1 MKYIKDCP
9 EPGMG
14 TWYFEIDP
22 QGVAYRQLVIEDDG
36 KCIASNR
43 KDGDYHFMLAEQP
56 IDTSE
61 AGLIFITQE
70 EFEGVWSASL
80 KSTGELWQRQKTLHP
95 VGQRVEGAIEA
106 FFPQGTLITL
116 ANTGAVGLA
125 DTGELKLSGK
135 PQWMYPRHVVQAVVK
150 GYDEVN
156 QWIVLGQASV
166 LERRTDQHPE
176 QSPN

>member
-1 MKYIKDCP
+1 M
-9 EPGMG
+9 
-14 TWYFEIDP
+14 TSR
-22 QGVAYRQLVIEDDG
+22 VLLTQLVIEDDG

-70 EFEGVWSASL
+70 EFEEVWSASL
-80 KSTGELWQRQKTLHP
+80 KSMGELWQRQKSLHP

-116 ANTGAVGLA
+116 ANTGAVGLT

-135 PQWMYPRHVVQAVVK
+135 PQWIYPQHIVQAVVK

-156 QWIVLGQASV
+156 QWIELEQASV
-166 LERRTDQHPE
+166 LERRTDRNPE
-176 QSPN
+176 KSPN

>member
-14 TWYFEIDP
+14 TWYFEIDQ

-43 KDGDYHFMLAEQP
+43 KDGDDHFMLAEQP

-61 AGLIFITQE
+61 AGLIFIE
-70 EFEGVWSASL
+70 EFEKVWSASL
-80 KSTGELWQRQKTLHP
+80 KSTGELWQRQKSLHP

-125 DTGELKLSGK
+125 DTGELELTGK

-150 GYDEVN
+150 RYDEVN
-156 QWIVLGQASV
+156 QWIVLDQAAV
-166 LERRTDQHPE
+166 LERRTDRNSE
-176 QSPN
+176 KSSN